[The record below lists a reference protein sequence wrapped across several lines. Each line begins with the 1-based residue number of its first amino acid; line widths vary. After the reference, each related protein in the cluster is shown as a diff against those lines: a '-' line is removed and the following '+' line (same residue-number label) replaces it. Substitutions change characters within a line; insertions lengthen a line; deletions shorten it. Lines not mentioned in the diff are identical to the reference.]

1 MSFPRRAVKAKT
13 DARFTPS
20 QTFPTAIVSLQ
31 TQGSRILVGDQQES
45 IFYVAYKPQENKL
58 IVFADDSQPRWVV
71 SSTMVDY
78 ETVAIGDKFGNLI
91 INRLPAFVSD
101 VVDSDPTG
109 AGILHEKPKLMGA
122 PNKTT
127 MIAHYNVGDIVTSV
141 TKVALVAGGREVL
154 VYTGLHG
161 TIGLLIPFVSKEDI
175 EFMGTLEMHMRS
187 EAPSLVGRDHL
198 HYRGYYAP
206 VKAVVDGDL
215 CEEYARLPTTKQMSI
230 AVSAGDGRFRCLSW
244 PC

>member
-1 MSFPRRAVKAKT
+1 M
-13 DARFTPS
+13 
-20 QTFPTAIVSLQ
+20 
-31 TQGSRILVGDQQES
+31 QES
-45 IFYVAYKPQENKL
+45 IFYVAYKAPENKL

-78 ETVAIGDKFGNLI
+78 ETVAVGDKFGNVL
-91 INRLPAFVSD
+91 INRLPSSVSTM
-101 VVDSDPTG
+101 VDDDPTG

-127 MIAHYNVGDIVTSV
+127 LLAHYNVGDIVTSL
-141 TKVALVAGGREVL
+141 TKISLVAGGRDVL

-161 TIGLLIPFVSKEDI
+161 TIGLLIPFVSREDI
-175 EFMGTLEMHMRS
+175 EFMSTLEMHMRS

-215 CEEYARLPTTKQMSI
+215 CEEFARLPTTKQMQI
-230 AVSAGDGRFRCLSW
+230 AGELDRTLGEVLKKVEGIRSGSGW
-244 PC
+244 